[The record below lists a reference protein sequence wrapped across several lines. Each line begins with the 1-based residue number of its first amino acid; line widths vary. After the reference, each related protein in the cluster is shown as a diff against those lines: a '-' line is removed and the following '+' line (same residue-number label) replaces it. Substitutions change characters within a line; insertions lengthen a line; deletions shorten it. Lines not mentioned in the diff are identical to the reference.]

1 MAAARLRGRTGA
13 REREARCLRLC
24 VGLRHVPA
32 RRTRLGVASIS
43 IDIKDFRGICSL
55 FNRRTSFVYARV
67 QVNARPGVVTLLPG
81 EFGGD
86 ADGHLDAFRGALLA
100 EPATPPA

>member
-1 MAAARLRGRTGA
+1 MSWDAEGGQHGGGALAR
-13 REREARCLRLC
+13 
-24 VGLRHVPA
+24 PY
-32 RRTRLGVASIS
+32 RRARLGVASIS